1 MRRSFIAI
9 GAIGLAAALCL
20 PAYAADTEK
29 IADWEVPAH
38 WTHSQ
43 RERYRGLLEELRCLV
58 CQNENLA
65 SSSAS
70 LAGDLRGQVREMI
83 DRGES
88 DKEIKEYLVS
98 RYGDFVLYDPPVK
111 PSTWLLW
118 GGPFV
123 VLLLGLIFAWRVIRS
138 ASRTGASELSEEE
151 HARARRYLDTAGDT
165 AGNNTAEDEHRE

>member
-20 PAYAADTEK
+20 PAYAADTEE
-29 IADWEVPAH
+29 IVDWEVPVH
-38 WTHSQ
+38 WTQSQ

-70 LAGDLRGQVREMI
+70 LAGDLRGQVREMV
-83 DRGES
+83 DRGAGDE
-88 DKEIKEYLVS
+88 EIKEYLVS

-118 GGPFV
+118 SGPFV
-123 VLLLGLIFAWRVIRS
+123 VLLLGLIFAWRVIRH
-138 ASRTGASELSEEE
+138 ASRSGASELSEEE
-151 HARARRYLDTAGDT
+151 HARARRYLNTTG
-165 AGNNTAEDEHRE
+165 NTAEDEHRE